1 MDYPSEA
8 LASCLDCVNVA
19 AFGLRLPGTG
29 ANVTTDFDAPLYDL
43 ASHFSASYGVVS
55 WIDVGGQGGNGHPA
69 LRSLLVPTQ
78 QGQRRCQRALR
89 RCGAQAAR
97 EQHHWVISYDEVQRL
112 VAASS
117 TAGRRAATTA
127 YDNASVGDV
136 WVAFDD
142 AAVVAEKLAFSTRR
156 GLLGYFLSSSI
167 RRQPYGVKN
176 RSVSA
181 RVTPISTSLFSCPV
195 AY

>member
-1 MDYPSEA
+1 
-8 LASCLDCVNVA
+8 
-19 AFGLRLPGTG
+19 
-29 ANVTTDFDAPLYDL
+29 
-43 ASHFSASYGVVS
+43 
-55 WIDVGGQGGNGHPA
+55 
-69 LRSLLVPTQ
+69 
-78 QGQRRCQRALR
+78 
-89 RCGAQAAR
+89 
-97 EQHHWVISYDEVQRL
+97 
-112 VAASS
+112 
-117 TAGRRAATTA
+117 
-127 YDNASVGDV
+127 VGDV